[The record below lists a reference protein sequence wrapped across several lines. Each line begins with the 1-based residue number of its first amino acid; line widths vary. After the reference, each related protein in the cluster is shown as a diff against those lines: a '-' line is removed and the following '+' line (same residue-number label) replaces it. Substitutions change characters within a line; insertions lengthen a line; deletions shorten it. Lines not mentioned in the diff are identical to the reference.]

1 MTFIILY
8 SRAEGILEVSLQLL
22 ETYIDEKQT
31 PKPLMIYSKYLNS
44 CKCMK
49 FWSAIHLIMV
59 YETNKNL
66 QNNSSM
72 NQNIFLLLQNI

>member
-1 MTFIILY
+1 MLNQAYRYIIREWHLLAVLFLIWGKLLVMTFIILY

-49 FWSAIHLIMV
+49 F
-59 YETNKNL
+59 
-66 QNNSSM
+66 
-72 NQNIFLLLQNI
+72 